1 MNDRRVHREEDETN
15 LSRRESSAK
24 ANALIAYCLMVVGLF
39 TGFFWLVGAIWAMA
53 KKSEGTDTAFE
64 GHYDNIISTFWWT
77 LGLSILGAVLAYVLI
92 GYLILFFVWIWSIYR
107 IVSGIAK
114 LTSNRPFYD

>member
-1 MNDRRVHREEDETN
+1 MLDRRVPIEEDESS

-39 TGFFWLVGAIWAMA
+39 TGFFWLVGAIWATA
-53 KKSEGTDTAFE
+53 KKSEGTDTVFE
-64 GHYDNIISTFWWT
+64 DHYDNIVSTFWWT
-77 LGLSILGAVLAYVLI
+77 VGLSILGAVLAYVVI
-92 GYLILFFVWIWSIYR
+92 GYLILFSVWIWSIYR

-114 LTSNRPFYD
+114 LTSNRPFYN